1 MFATGWDVGAEIFGT
16 STWPVTHLIAGTV
29 LSTALAPVMAL
40 LIAVF
45 AGELVWRERD
55 VGMGDIAAV
64 APIPNGVALLG
75 RFLALVAMLVVL
87 QAVLHGRGHAAAGA
101 PRLHRFEPLVYLKLL
116 FGIKL
121 VDYVLLAALAM
132 AVHVIVN
139 NKYLGHLVV
148 VLYFVSTMVAGLI
161 GITNGMLVYGSDPG
175 WIWSDLNGLAPFV
188 AGLVW
193 FKLYWAAWALLFAV
207 LASLFWVRGR
217 ELRRC
222 GGGSRSRGSG
232 CAGRRCAPPRSR

>member
-1 MFATGWDVGAEIFGT
+1 
-16 STWPVTHLIAGTV
+16 
-29 LSTALAPVMAL
+29 MAL

-64 APIPNGVALLG
+64 APVPNGVALLG
-75 RFLALVAMLVVL
+75 RFLALVAMLVAL
-87 QAVLHGRGHAAAGA
+87 QAAFMGAGMLLQA
-101 PRLHRFEPLVYLKLL
+101 LQGYHRYELVVYLKLL

-148 VLYFVSTMVAGLI
+148 VLYFASTMVAG
-161 GITNGMLVYGSDPG
+161 PHRHPRPRC
-175 WIWSDLNGLAPFV
+175 WSTARTR
-188 AGLVW
+188 A
-193 FKLYWAAWALLFAV
+193 
-207 LASLFWVRGR
+207 
-217 ELRRC
+217 
-222 GGGSRSRGSG
+222 GSG
-232 CAGRRCAPPRSR
+232 RT